1 MWLKCNS
8 CSQVGLEYVDKSA
21 IFEVEMCE
29 PDADYRED
37 DCLFQCLADRFAD
50 EFGCIHSRYTRN
62 RI

>member
-1 MWLKCNS
+1 M
-8 CSQVGLEYVDKSA
+8 GLEYVDKSA